1 MFVQEVELFQGIPSH
16 IIDEIAGLATQEN
29 HEAGHVLFQEGDYA
43 DYLYILEEGEIALA
57 VKGEKPLSFSVDK
70 TGAIFGWSAL
80 VEPRRYT
87 ATAECAKESKV
98 IKVDAD
104 RLMRTFQKHPAEGL
118 AIMRRLAGVVA
129 ERLMK
134 SYQELIVARK

>member
-1 MFVQEVELFQGIPSH
+1 LFK
-16 IIDEIAGLATQEN
+16 
-29 HEAGHVLFQEGDYA
+29 EGDFA
-43 DYLYILEEGEIALA
+43 DYLYILEEGKIELA
-57 VKGEKPLSFSVDK
+57 IKGDKQLSFSMDK
-70 TGAIFGWSAL
+70 TGSIFGWSAL

-134 SYQELIVARK
+134 SYQELIIARK

>member
-16 IIDEIAGLATQEN
+16 IIDEIAELVIQEN
-29 HEAGHVLFQEGDYA
+29 HKAGHILFKEGDFA
-43 DYLYILEEGEIALA
+43 DYLYILEEGEIELA
-57 VKGEKPLSFSVDK
+57 IKGDKQLSFSMDK
-70 TGAIFGWSAL
+70 TGSIFGWSAL

-87 ATAECAKESKV
+87 AKAECAKESKV

-134 SYQELIVARK
+134 SYQELIIARK